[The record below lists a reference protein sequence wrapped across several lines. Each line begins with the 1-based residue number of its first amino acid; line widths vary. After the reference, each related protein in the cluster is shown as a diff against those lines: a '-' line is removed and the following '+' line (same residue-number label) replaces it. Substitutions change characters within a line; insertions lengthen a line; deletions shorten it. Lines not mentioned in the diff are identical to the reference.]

1 MFILEVISLSLSLFV
16 IISNFIIVLVFIII
30 IILTYPDIDLLGF
43 DFLNRAA
50 NLLSILKKGSPDLYS
65 FRHISLDSSEF
76 CLMCQ
81 IVPAPRARQ
90 QNSF

>member
-1 MFILEVISLSLSLFV
+1 M
-16 IISNFIIVLVFIII
+16 ISNFVIVLAFIIII

-50 NLLSILKKGSPDLYS
+50 NLLSIFEKNIPDLYS